1 MIKLICAFND
11 KEFTID
17 HREIVNIREFKSIG
31 SGTFCMLTRCRDDGT
46 LIGFIPVR
54 GGWVDIKSKIE
65 EAIGR
70 EIPLEEWR
78 EYCPDSIIPNI
89 LSAIQKNPEQKGNNN
104 DND

>member
-1 MIKLICAFND
+1 MINLICALND

-17 HREIVNIREFKSIG
+17 HREIVNIREFKSIN

-65 EAIGR
+65 DAIGR

-78 EYCPDSIIPNI
+78 EYCPDSIIPPCLI
-89 LSAIQKNPEQKGNNN
+89 YEEKSKMKGNSN

>member
-17 HREIVNIREFKSIG
+17 HREIVNIREFKSID
-31 SGTFCMLTRCRDDGT
+31 SGIFCMLTRCRDDGT

-89 LSAIQKNPEQKGNNN
+89 LCYTEKSRTERKQQ
-104 DND
+104 